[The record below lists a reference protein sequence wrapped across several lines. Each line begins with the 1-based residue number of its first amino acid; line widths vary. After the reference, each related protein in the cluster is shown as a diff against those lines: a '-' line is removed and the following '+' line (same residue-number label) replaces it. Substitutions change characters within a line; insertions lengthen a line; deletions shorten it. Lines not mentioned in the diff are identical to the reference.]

1 MLFESSTKIAPQRA
15 NYDKNLPPIR
25 SSAPSLETPRQNAG
39 LIGAQ
44 LPVTWEE
51 DEEEISSL
59 VRDFDA
65 IATPMKSPKQRR
77 HTMDASS
84 LERFIMHGTSVQ
96 TNPKDP
102 STWPVHGGMHDMIA
116 KAIVERK
123 TVESQQRFGVILPDG
138 KFRMTWDILMMHCL
152 MFVAVFTPF
161 QMSFL
166 QHDHDLTSPEK
177 WIVFFSLDRLVD
189 LFFLIDIAFNF
200 RSGWYEDDG
209 SVISFDQGAATQ
221 AYLRSVTRATI
232 SKHKR
237 SIV

>member
-1 MLFESSTKIAPQRA
+1 MLFESSTKIAPQRG
-15 NYDKNLPPIR
+15 KNDMNILPIY
-25 SSAPSLETPRQNAG
+25 PSDPSHLETPRQHAG
-39 LIGAQ
+39 LMGAH

-59 VRDFDA
+59 VKSFDA
-65 IATPMKSPKQRR
+65 FTSPTKSPKRR
-77 HTMDASS
+77 HTMNASS

-166 QHDHDLTSPEK
+166 QHGHDLTSPEK
-177 WIVFFSLDRLVD
+177 WIIFFSLDRLVD
-189 LFFLIDIAFNF
+189 LFFLTDIALNF
-200 RSGWYEDDG
+200 RSGWYENDG
-209 SVISFDQGAATQ
+209 SVICFDQGVATQ
-221 AYLRSVTRATI
+221 TYLRSVARANVNFY
-232 SKHKR
+232 R
-237 SIV
+237 V